1 MLAEA
6 VESNEPAAVRALVR
20 HGADWRDD
28 DGETLLHV
36 AARYGTPFRAEIFGM
51 LLDEGVPID
60 GQDVYGHTPLFTCV
74 FHGNIPA
81 AEWLLRHGASTD
93 VLDCDGCTALDL
105 VDLGREPVTL
115 QASCR

>member
-1 MLAEA
+1 MRRARPVAGMLAEA
-6 VESNEPAAVRALVR
+6 VESNEPAAVRALVH

-74 FHGNIPA
+74 FHG
-81 AEWLLRHGASTD
+81 EDSSTQNCQER
-93 VLDCDGCTALDL
+93 VY
-105 VDLGREPVTL
+105 
-115 QASCR
+115 